1 MTLIAGFG
9 PSRRDR
15 DYRIVTV
22 RAEDTFN
29 EMVLRWCG
37 SLKYLV
43 TAKALNEGLQLN
55 SLRVGRDICLP
66 WVEDE
71 VLVVAEQERRAAVAK
86 PPAKPPAK
94 SPAVVPASGTS
105 SAAVVSAADASAS
118 KAYVVKSGDA
128 LWKIAVRFAGSDNKA
143 PAFIDQLKKLNP
155 GLDPD
160 HLMVG
165 QKIKL
170 PQKPR

>member
-86 PPAKPPAK
+86 PPAK

>member
-9 PSRRDR
+9 PSRRER
-15 DYRIVTV
+15 DYRIVAV

-29 EMVLRWCG
+29 EIVLRWCG
-37 SLKYLV
+37 SLKYIV

-55 SLRVGRDICLP
+55 HLIVGREICLP

-71 VLVVAEQERRAAVAK
+71 IIVVAEKERRAAAAK
-86 PPAKPPAK
+86 PPIVMPVAA
-94 SPAVVPASGTS
+94 PASGTS
-105 SAAVVSAADASAS
+105 SGGVASAVDASAS

-128 LWKIAVRFAGSDNKA
+128 LWKIAVRFAGSGNKA